1 MSQLSESQDPILL
14 NGKVAL
20 VTGASRGIGRA
31 IATALASRGASVA
44 VHYNAAADDA
54 ETLVAQLRASGA
66 RAFAVQADLSSPD
79 GARLLVE
86 RFVEALAAHDLP
98 PQFDILVNNAGVGL
112 RARIDAVTPD
122 DFDRVLQVN
131 LKSPFFVIQH
141 ALGHLKSGGR
151 IVNVSS
157 IGTRAAYPEMSVYAP
172 AKAGLEALT
181 LSLAADLG
189 ARGITVN
196 AVLPGATATE
206 LNKRASD
213 PVASQAIAQTVALG
227 RVGEPRDIAQIVAF
241 LASDAGR
248 WITGQAIDASGG
260 QRL

>member
-1 MSQLSESQDPILL
+1 MSDSADPIRLD
-14 NGKVAL
+14 GKVAL

-31 IATALASRGASVA
+31 IATALAARGATVA
-44 VHYNAAADDA
+44 VHYNAAAGEADA
-54 ETLVAQLRASGA
+54 LVARLRAEGV

-79 GARLLVE
+79 GANALVE
-86 RFVEALAAHDLP
+86 RFVGALAAHDLP

-112 RARIDAVTPD
+112 RSRLDAVTPA

-131 LKSPFFVIQH
+131 LKSPFFLIQH
-141 ALGHLKSGGR
+141 ALRHLRDGGR
-151 IVNVSS
+151 IVNISS

-181 LSLAADLG
+181 LLLAADLG
-189 ARGITVN
+189 VRGITVN
-196 AVLPGATATE
+196 AVLPGATATD

-213 PVASQAIAQTVALG
+213 PVAREAIAQTVALG
-227 RVGEPRDIAQIVAF
+227 RVGEPRDIADIVAF

-248 WITGQAIDASGG
+248 WITGQSLDASGG